1 MIRGIIRGQI
11 VIWMLVMASSLSA
24 QNKTQYPFPILGG
37 STVRVPSNHDTLWVL
52 KHSQYKRVLKIA
64 KVHGIDSL
72 KIDLLKLRFDLNKQI
87 VTEKDSLIA
96 AYSRGYERYLKLWE
110 ETSVKLEEAEVKA
123 AKRSDFFQYGFI
135 AGTIVTAVVGASLVK
150 WNN

>member
-11 VIWMLVMASSLSA
+11 VIWMLLMASSLSA

-52 KHSQYKRVLKIA
+52 KHNQYKRALKIA
-64 KVHGIDSL
+64 KVHELDSL
-72 KIDLLKLRFDLNKQI
+72 KIDLLELRFDLNKQI

-96 AYSRGYERYLKLWE
+96 AYNRGYERYLKLWE